1 MTHFTTAHQEPDSTM
16 NILRTARDL
25 MPGHTLRIFL
35 MAFGLSL
42 LGSMLAALLNAD
54 PNGSL
59 SNQVGFLLA
68 SLVSL
73 ALGNS
78 VLAQTA
84 NIAVANDIHNESEFE
99 IESSRFLNLIG
110 LNALLL
116 ALSIPLVTLGIFT
129 LKTIGLMIAVPLFL
143 LLGALA
149 LPIYWLAPLAIM
161 EHNLGPID
169 AIKYI
174 FDGLKGRHVKA
185 VSTLGVSS
193 LIATLISLSLI
204 GVVWA
209 VPFGYFVAAVVY
221 TKLVVPGAPLSLNI
235 QPTIQIQMPAPRRV
249 VRER

>member
-1 MTHFTTAHQEPDSTM
+1 MTHFTTAPQDPHSTM
-16 NILRTARDL
+16 DILRKARDL

-42 LGSMLAALLNAD
+42 LGSLLAALLNAD
-54 PNGSL
+54 LNGSL
-59 SNQVGFLLA
+59 GNQVGFLLA

-73 ALGNS
+73 SVGHI

-84 NIAVANDIHNESEFE
+84 NIAAAEDIHNESEFE

-116 ALSIPLVTLGIFT
+116 ALSIPLGALGIFT
-129 LKTIGLMIAVPLFL
+129 LKTIGLMIAAPLFL
-143 LLGALA
+143 LLGVLA

-174 FDGLKGRHVKA
+174 FDGLKGRQVQA
-185 VSTLGVSS
+185 VSTLGISS

-221 TKLVVPGAPLSLNI
+221 IKLVVPGAPPSMNI